1 MLRKTKIGWGAL
13 IGYVVAAV
21 SSPFVPEFVSWAIP
35 AVTTLV
41 AGMLPSAAPRS
52 RSASQDAARLNDD
65 RHGNRANQKNLQDW
79 QPGGSTDNGERQR
92 SPQGQT
98 GDGQQTAASV
108 RFGQETAVQDQGAAE
123 ISKLDP
129 VFGPVIEYL
138 EVLEDMV
145 ISEGQKNELDNE
157 IVEKSL
163 ALFARLQRVI
173 PALNE
178 LNNGD
183 INHMVRRLIL
193 KDLNGLINPF
203 LRLSGDA
210 KRTNRRTLLGGLKDV
225 DSKISEIVSTIEH
238 KDLMELQNKAELIHQ
253 RYNGSEL

>member
-1 MLRKTKIGWGAL
+1 MLRITKIGLGAL
-13 IGYVVAAV
+13 IGYGLAAA

-35 AVTTLV
+35 ALATLV
-41 AGMLPSAAPRS
+41 GGVIPS
-52 RSASQDAARLNDD
+52 
-65 RHGNRANQKNLQDW
+65 
-79 QPGGSTDNGERQR
+79 QPRQR
-92 SPQGQT
+92 QVETSGTANRSVKGQGH
-98 GDGQQTAASV
+98 DGELERATEDKSIVQRVEERSDRTVQSVVPGPGRQQEQ
-108 RFGQETAVQDQGAAE
+108 REQD
-123 ISKLDP
+123 S

-173 PALNE
+173 PALKE

-183 INHMVRRLIL
+183 INHTMRRLIL
-193 KDLNGLINPF
+193 KDLNGFINPF
-203 LRLSGDA
+203 LRLSGEA
-210 KRTNRRTLLGGLKDV
+210 KRTNRRMLLNGLKDV

-238 KDLMELQNKAELIHQ
+238 KDLLELQNKAELIHQ
-253 RYNGSEL
+253 RYNSSEL

>member
-1 MLRKTKIGWGAL
+1 MLRITKIGLGAL
-13 IGYVVAAV
+13 IGYGLAAV

-35 AVTTLV
+35 ALATMVGGILPTRTRAPIIETSGSDLERRV
-41 AGMLPSAAPRS
+41 VEMNGGAGEQAVGH
-52 RSASQDAARLNDD
+52 RSANQQINPTTE
-65 RHGNRANQKNLQDW
+65 RAEHS
-79 QPGGSTDNGERQR
+79 GRSEAGR
-92 SPQGQT
+92 SPHQ
-98 GDGQQTAASV
+98 D
-108 RFGQETAVQDQGAAE
+108 ET
-123 ISKLDP
+123 DP

-173 PALNE
+173 PALKE

-183 INHMVRRLIL
+183 INHTLRRLIL
-193 KDLNGLINPF
+193 KDLNGFINPF
-203 LRLSGDA
+203 LRLSGEA
-210 KRTNRRTLLGGLKDV
+210 KRTNRRMLLNGLKDV

-238 KDLMELQNKAELIHQ
+238 KDLLELQNKAELIHQ
-253 RYNGSEL
+253 RYNSSEL

>member
-1 MLRKTKIGWGAL
+1 MLRKTKIGLGAL
-13 IGYVVAAV
+13 IGYGIAAA

-35 AVTTLV
+35 ALATLV
-41 AGMLPSAAPRS
+41 GGLIPSREPQQRQVETSGSAQSSVKGQGNGGEMERATNDRS
-52 RSASQDAARLNDD
+52 ILTSTDD
-65 RHGNRANQKNLQDW
+65 RSQMTVQS
-79 QPGGSTDNGERQR
+79 GGSR
-92 SPQGQT
+92 T
-98 GDGQQTAASV
+98 GSQHDQS
-108 RFGQETAVQDQGAAE
+108 EQD
-123 ISKLDP
+123 L

-173 PALNE
+173 PALKE

-183 INHMVRRLIL
+183 INHTMRRLVL
-193 KDLNGLINPF
+193 KDLNGFINPF
-203 LRLSGDA
+203 LRLSGEA
-210 KRTNRRTLLGGLKDV
+210 KRTNRRMLLNGLKDV

-238 KDLMELQNKAELIHQ
+238 KDLLELQNKAELIHQ
-253 RYNGSEL
+253 RYNSSEL